1 MSQPDSSINPTPVVG
16 MLGLMDSVTRVVPAG
31 FVGQGQPIVLFG
43 AKTAAELDGSAW
55 ARFHGHFGGRPP
67 VVDFAAEQALGEV
80 LISGAKRA
88 SHLGAHDLSNGGL
101 AQALVDMACRF
112 ETGAR
117 LDLRQLEAETGL
129 GATALLFSE
138 TQARAVA
145 CVREDQIDAVCHWA
159 EAAGV
164 GVWQIGESGG
174 SDLSITLSQGEVRFS
189 VRELADASA
198 QVLPTLF
205 E

>member
-80 LISGAKRA
+80 LIAGATSVA
-88 SHLGAHDLSNGGL
+88 HLGAHDLSNGGL

-145 CVREDQIDAVCHWA
+145 CVREDQLDAVCHQA
-159 EAAGV
+159 KAAGI
-164 GVWQIGESGG
+164 GAWRIGESGG
-174 SDLSITLSQGEVRFS
+174 PDLSITLSQGEVRFA
-189 VRELADASA
+189 VRELVDTSA
-198 QVLPTLF
+198 QVLPNLF
-205 E
+205 D